1 MFYTATMHWNY
12 AIERSRARLVAVVM
26 ELFAEIGLTQDGV
39 VERVSRPVYR
49 KVQRVLRSAESAVRR
64 LIIASA
70 RDIVVQPAPRRAAP
84 VEHTGESKRE
94 DQGNLDPK
102 AKRTRRLLFRLFD
115 TPRRKDWGIPRGRK
129 RRRIEPRIHFFAS
142 DPRIPSF
149 LRPQAPASAP
159 PPEKARAIDDGTV
172 SALRL
177 CRRLLAA
184 MDALQDLSRQA
195 KRYVRWRG
203 KPLEK
208 RRPQRESPLRL
219 GWPPGWRI
227 RPTHEV
233 DEILKDCHWL
243 ARSALTPDTS

>member
-1 MFYTATMHWNY
+1 MVWNF
-12 AIERSRARLVAVVM
+12 AIERSRARLVAVVLD
-26 ELFAEIGLTQDGV
+26 LFAQIGLTQDEV

-49 KVQRVLRSAESAVRR
+49 KVQRVLRSAELALRR
-64 LIIASA
+64 LIIAAA
-70 RDIVVQPAPRRAAP
+70 RDVAVAPSPPRPVPGAP
-84 VEHTGESKRE
+84 KDSGQTESKAE
-94 DQGNLDPK
+94 GEGHGNPK
-102 AKRTRRLLFRLFD
+102 RKRGLRFRLFD

-129 RRRIEPRIHFFAS
+129 RRRIEPRIHVFDF
-142 DPRIPSF
+142 DPRIPAF

-159 PPEKARAIDDGTV
+159 STEKARAIDDGTV

-184 MDALQDLSRQA
+184 MDALEDLGRQA
-195 KRYVRWRG
+195 RRYLRWRG
-203 KPLEK
+203 KPLER

-227 RPTHEV
+227 RATHEV